1 MRIVFTSIN
10 QGRQLF
16 DPRGPVEEITFPMNC
31 RGKIIPFP
39 SDISRFS
46 RDTDGRKQGFG
57 TCPESRSGNA
67 IRSAGELIHRCREI
81 SEGRSESRVSMREMS
96 DALLTAQC

>member
-1 MRIVFTSIN
+1 VVHDDLANYRSLKTAALGM
-10 QGRQLF
+10 
-16 DPRGPVEEITFPMNC
+16 DPELG
-31 RGKIIPFP
+31 
-39 SDISRFS
+39 
-46 RDTDGRKQGFG
+46 DGRKQGFG

-67 IRSAGELIHRCREI
+67 IRSVGELIHRCREI

>member
-16 DPRGPVEEITFPMNC
+16 APRGPVEEITFPMNC

-46 RDTDGRKQGFG
+46 RDTTRQQVGLQKFALRVKGRFNPFRDSVAC
-57 TCPESRSGNA
+57 TIVYA
-67 IRSAGELIHRCREI
+67 VA
-81 SEGRSESRVSMREMS
+81 
-96 DALLTAQC
+96 A